1 MSKHGSDQENQLY
14 EKLRSDSS
22 TQNRIRDLIQ
32 ALTSIEL
39 DIVVTDDNGVRVAI
53 EELRRQFGEEMRD
66 SWLDRIWR
74 NVEGQQNADFQTIL
88 IFLLSRE

>member
-1 MSKHGSDQENQLY
+1 LSKHGSDQENQLY